1 MYDGTDTFTVVLDDI
16 TTTGLHFSEL
26 LVGTKKPEGIL
37 SNGSFFINGENISIQ
52 AVAYSNEVLTSVA
65 YSGEWTTN
73 SLFGE
78 VVEDVTTS
86 LGITTR
92 TAEKVCISNIR
103 HLENLSDGI
112 SDVSYTDPYFK
123 KTISAEQTVNLDW
136 NEFITGVNGLKD
148 VDPSLAINIYDSD
161 NNKTKN
167 NCYLPVAISPTE
179 YALDYNGQ
187 SSISTEKEGGASGT
201 ITVAENHSIT
211 GIVVDD
217 REATGEGFA
226 SLSSA
231 GLFGS
236 LTGASIKNLTLI
248 NTSIALTSENAG
260 VLAGSLTGSTVEN
273 VLAYNNGDNTAAN
286 VTALNGHAGGL
297 IGFINANTDLKKCAA
312 AVTVSSTGGN
322 AGGLVGAAGTLC
334 SITGCYSGGHT
345 MIDSGITGS
354 DAVVYDPGQYNVTA
368 QGESS
373 GGIAGGLIGEAQA
386 TQIKYCY
393 STCSAK
399 GKTAGGLVG
408 TGSGAIKYSYCTGL
422 VSGSNAEGAF
432 IGSYTGSTGGWATDC
447 RYFEIINEREEK
459 DGSGNPT
466 GGYTYLYPVNG
477 SAEVSG
483 ISAFDGTAST
493 FNEFSDPGTR
503 GYAWQ
508 AAVPYNATLTKYYGE
523 GSGTNRVARYNLR
536 TVEQLLLLD
545 GSYNADAV
553 GALVINDAV
562 DTETAKSPADSV
574 KVHYGDWP
582 APEIFVINTK

>member
-1 MYDGTDTFTVVLDDI
+1 M
-16 TTTGLHFSEL
+16 
-26 LVGTKKPEGIL
+26 
-37 SNGSFFINGENISIQ
+37 
-52 AVAYSNEVLTSVA
+52 
-65 YSGEWTTN
+65 
-73 SLFGE
+73 
-78 VVEDVTTS
+78 
-86 LGITTR
+86 
-92 TAEKVCISNIR
+92 
-103 HLENLSDGI
+103 
-112 SDVSYTDPYFK
+112 
-123 KTISAEQTVNLDW
+123 
-136 NEFITGVNGLKD
+136 
-148 VDPSLAINIYDSD
+148 
-161 NNKTKN
+161 
-167 NCYLPVAISPTE
+167 
-179 YALDYNGQ
+179 
-187 SSISTEKEGGASGT
+187 
-201 ITVAENHSIT
+201 
-211 GIVVDD
+211 
-217 REATGEGFA
+217 
-226 SLSSA
+226 
-231 GLFGS
+231 
-236 LTGASIKNLTLI
+236 
-248 NTSIALTSENAG
+248 
-260 VLAGSLTGSTVEN
+260 
-273 VLAYNNGDNTAAN
+273 
-286 VTALNGHAGGL
+286 
-297 IGFINANTDLKKCAA
+297 
-312 AVTVSSTGGN
+312 
-322 AGGLVGAAGTLC
+322 
-334 SITGCYSGGHT
+334 
-345 MIDSGITGS
+345 ITGS
-354 DAVVYDPGQYNVTA
+354 DTVVYDPGDYNVTA

-432 IGSYTGSTGGWATDC
+432 IGSYTGPTGGWATDC

-493 FNEFSDPGTR
+493 FNAFSDPGTS

-523 GSGTNRVARYNLR
+523 GSDTNRVARYNLR

-545 GSYNADAV
+545 GSYKADAV

-562 DTETAKSPADSV
+562 DTETEKSPADSV